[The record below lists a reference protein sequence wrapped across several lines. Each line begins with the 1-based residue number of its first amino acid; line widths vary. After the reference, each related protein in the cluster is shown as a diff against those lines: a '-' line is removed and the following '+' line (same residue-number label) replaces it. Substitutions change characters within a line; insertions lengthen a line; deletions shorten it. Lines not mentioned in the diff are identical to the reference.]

1 MVKWTIQHLE
11 ELEKAFPE
19 VTDTV
24 CTNTLIQNAGKRK
37 VVLYVKFLLKQQ
49 ETRLK

>member
-1 MVKWTIQHLE
+1 MVKWTAQHLE
-11 ELEKAFPE
+11 ELEKVFPE
-19 VTDTV
+19 ITDTV

-37 VVLYVKFLLKQQ
+37 VVNYVKYLIKQQ